1 MKFIKKIKKLTKS
14 WGHRRRIGRARA
26 PQYLHG
32 VACATHYCVRRAAL
46 IVAAAAMRCLRDG
59 ERGDKSN
66 TVGVASWSARG
77 GCVIASPMA
86 CSVVLRRLSCMACAV
101 VPVLVSCCGVLVLA
115 VVVSSGV
122 LVLAVGPVLAASVLA
137 GSHAAP
143 LVLAALLRRAGAGR
157 LAAPLGTVPG
167 GSFAL
172 LARLP
177 CWPRW
182 PTCCRRPRWPSSRVQ
197 QSRRRKGPR
206 GNKYRT
212 RARCRRKKF
221 FYPFGVT
228 WAEKRAVPAQGRK
241 PC

>member
-14 WGHRRRIGRARA
+14 WAHRRRIGRAHA

-77 GCVIASPMA
+77 SRVMASPVGA
-86 CSVVLRRLSCMACAV
+86 ASCCAARCAGLRRRAGAGAMLRRAGAGCRRAV
-101 VPVLVSCCGVLVLA
+101 RCPGA
-115 VVVSSGV
+115 
-122 LVLAVGPVLAASVLA
+122 VLAAPVLA

-143 LVLAALLRRAGAGR
+143 LVLAAVLRRAGAGR
-157 LAAPLGTVPG
+157 RAAPLGTVPG

-228 WAEKRAVPAQGRK
+228 WAEKRAVPAQRRK